1 MNNLTPGAKYNRK
14 QKGNAAEEAAAQ
26 YLSSLGY
33 EIIERNWRCRS
44 GEIDII
50 AWERGR
56 LIFVEVRSRSNRTL
70 QGSPEESVNV
80 RKIQQV
86 RSVAEFYLY
95 IKRQP
100 EGPLSFDVISVILNS
115 DLSVASLNH
124 IREAF

>member
-1 MNNLTPGAKYNRK
+1 MNNLTPGVKYNRK
-14 QKGNAAEEAAAQ
+14 QKGFAAEEAAAH

-50 AWERGR
+50 AAERGR
-56 LIFVEVRSRSNRTL
+56 LVFVEVRSRSRSPLT
-70 QGSPEESVNV
+70 GTPEESVDT

-86 RSVAEFYLY
+86 RSIAEIYLY
-95 IKRQP
+95 MKRQS
-100 EGPLSFDVISVILNS
+100 ECHISFDVISVILNS